1 MPQIDDAIELLC
13 QIEED
18 HSVPKNIRCRIKTA
32 IEVLTEQEKIVEVRT
47 SKALEELEAASD
59 ETNLPT
65 YTRTQIWQ
73 VVSMLESGNIVG
85 IK

>member
-1 MPQIDDAIELLC
+1 MMPEEIQEIQNIIALLY

-18 HSVPKNIRCRIKTA
+18 HSIPKNIRFRIKTA
-32 IEVLTEQEKIVEVRT
+32 IDMLSDNGAPAVKT

-73 VVSMLESGNIVG
+73 VVSLLEGS
-85 IK
+85 K

>member
-1 MPQIDDAIELLC
+1 MTEDLKSVIELLS

-18 HSVPKNIRCRIKTA
+18 HSVPKNIRFRIKTA
-32 IEVLTEQEKIVEVRT
+32 IDALSEDDGKLLGVKT

-73 VVSMLESGNIVG
+73 VVSILEST
-85 IK
+85 K

>member
-1 MPQIDDAIELLC
+1 MPEEIQEIQNILALLL

-18 HSVPKNIRCRIKTA
+18 HSIPKNIRLRIKTA
-32 IEVLTEQEKIVEVRT
+32 IDMLSKDGAPAVNA

-73 VVSMLESGNIVG
+73 VVSLLEGG
-85 IK
+85 K

>member
-1 MPQIDDAIELLC
+1 MTQEMENVIALLC

-18 HSVPKNIRCRIKTA
+18 HSVPKNIRCRIKCA
-32 IEVLTEQEKIVEVRT
+32 IDVLSEEGKIVGVQA

-73 VVSMLESGNIVG
+73 VVSLLEST
-85 IK
+85 K

>member
-1 MPQIDDAIELLC
+1 MPEKIKDIIELLC

-18 HSVPKNIRCRIKTA
+18 NSVPKNIRCRIKTA
-32 IEVLTEQEKIVEVRT
+32 IHLLSENNMQPGVRT

-59 ETNLPT
+59 ETNLPI

-73 VVSMLESGNIVG
+73 VVSLLESA
-85 IK
+85 K

>member
-1 MPQIDDAIELLC
+1 MMAEITEVIQLLC

-18 HSVPKNIRCRIKTA
+18 HTVPKNIRCRIKTA
-32 IEVLTEQEKIVEVRT
+32 IDVLTEDGKLLGVKT

-73 VVSMLESGNIVG
+73 VVSLLESA
-85 IK
+85 K

>member
-1 MPQIDDAIELLC
+1 MPEIQEVIELLC

-18 HSVPKNIRCRIKTA
+18 HSVPKNIRCRIKSA
-32 IEVLTEQEKIVEVRT
+32 IDVLSENESLPGVRT

-73 VVSMLESGNIVG
+73 VVSLLESAI
-85 IK
+85 